1 MTMARNL
8 LELVTGD
15 LEDKRRYRRYRA
27 RVEALPEGWR
37 EAAHALERYL
47 MNLGPSDD
55 GAALVAML
63 DDLADLLERSAADG
77 LTVRDVVGE
86 RPVEFADA
94 FAANYGGGGWI
105 RKEQGRLTSAIDDA
119 AAAQSRAGGAS
130 A

>member
-1 MTMARNL
+1 MTMAKNL

-15 LEDKRRYRRYRA
+15 LEDKRRYRRYRT
-27 RVEALPEGWR
+27 RVEALPAGWR
-37 EAAHALERYL
+37 EAALALERYL

-86 RPVEFADA
+86 QPVEFAGA
-94 FAANYGGGGWI
+94 FSANYGGGGWI
-105 RKEQGRLTSAIDDA
+105 RKEQRRLASAIDDA
-119 AAAQSRAGGAS
+119 AAAQSRTGGAS